1 MKLTRWLVKT
11 VLTVLLISGL
21 TIMTTG
27 LIVNSYVQSLL
38 SSFNITLEGQ
48 SFGFGSMMKGLFGW
62 SGGGGEDKKTDQ
74 EEAAKTPEQ
83 PDGKSSTDDN
93 DAAAGETGGSD
104 SGSGDSASGSQ
115 SSADSS
121 GSTGMIG
128 EGTDSSSSS
137 DRSGSDAGGSGLA
150 EGMANGGTSGEAGS
164 SDSGESITNGATGGG
179 ESPTESGV
187 SRSTGEGAAEQE
199 KAPDNAF
206 PVMGQDLP
214 GDAGT
219 GSASTQA
226 EEQSGTDSLQKKREL
241 TGSEKEQIF
250 NMLITK
256 LPPAELQK
264 ISGAMEDGLTEDES
278 KAIEASIS
286 RYLNAEEYNALK
298 PMLEP

>member
-27 LIVNSYVQSLL
+27 LIVSSYVQSLL

-115 SSADSS
+115 SGADSS
-121 GSTGMIG
+121 GS
-128 EGTDSSSSS
+128 
-137 DRSGSDAGGSGLA
+137 
-150 EGMANGGTSGEAGS
+150 
-164 SDSGESITNGATGGG
+164 G

-187 SRSTGEGAAEQE
+187 SGSTGEGAAEQE

>member
-38 SSFNITLEGQ
+38 SSFNITLEGP
-48 SFGFGSMMKGLFGW
+48 SFGFGSMMKGLFGL
-62 SGGGGEDKKTDQ
+62 SGGGGEDKKADQ
-74 EEAAKTPEQ
+74 EEAAKTPEE
-83 PDGKSSTDDN
+83 PDGKSPTDDN
-93 DAAAGETGGSD
+93 DSASGETDGSE
-104 SGSGDSASGSQ
+104 SGIGDSASGAPN
-115 SSADSS
+115 SADLS

-128 EGTDSSSSS
+128 EGTGSNGSS
-137 DRSGSDAGGSGLA
+137 DRSGSDAGGSGSA
-150 EGMANGGTSGEAGS
+150 EGMANGGTSEEAGS
-164 SDSGESITNGATGGG
+164 SGSDG
-179 ESPTESGV
+179 
-187 SRSTGEGAAEQE
+187 TGEGAAEQE

-214 GDAGT
+214 GDTGT

-226 EEQSGTDSLQKKREL
+226 EEQSGTDGLQKKREL

>member
-38 SSFNITLEGQ
+38 SSFNITLEGP
-48 SFGFGSMMKGLFGW
+48 SFGFGSMMKGLFGL
-62 SGGGGEDKKTDQ
+62 SGGGGEDKKADQ
-74 EEAAKTPEQ
+74 EEAAKTPEE
-83 PDGKSSTDDN
+83 PDGKSPTDDN
-93 DAAAGETGGSD
+93 D
-104 SGSGDSASGSQ
+104 SASGETDGSE
-115 SSADSS
+115 S
-121 GSTGMIG
+121 GGV
-128 EGTDSSSSS
+128 
-137 DRSGSDAGGSGLA
+137 SGSDG
-150 EGMANGGTSGEAGS
+150 
-164 SDSGESITNGATGGG
+164 
-179 ESPTESGV
+179 
-187 SRSTGEGAAEQE
+187 TGEGAAEQE

-206 PVMGQDLP
+206 PVMGRDLP
-214 GDAGT
+214 GDTGT

-226 EEQSGTDSLQKKREL
+226 EEQSGTDGLQKKREL

>member
-38 SSFNITLEGQ
+38 SSFNITLEGP
-48 SFGFGSMMKGLFGW
+48 SFGFGSMMKGLFGL
-62 SGGGGEDKKTDQ
+62 SGGGGEDKKVDQ
-74 EEAAKTPEQ
+74 EEAAKTPEE
-83 PDGKSSTDDN
+83 PDGKSPTDDN
-93 DAAAGETGGSD
+93 D
-104 SGSGDSASGSQ
+104 SASGETDGSE
-115 SSADSS
+115 S
-121 GSTGMIG
+121 GGV
-128 EGTDSSSSS
+128 
-137 DRSGSDAGGSGLA
+137 SGSDG
-150 EGMANGGTSGEAGS
+150 
-164 SDSGESITNGATGGG
+164 
-179 ESPTESGV
+179 
-187 SRSTGEGAAEQE
+187 TGEGAAEQE

-214 GDAGT
+214 GDTGT

-226 EEQSGTDSLQKKREL
+226 EEQSGTDGLQKKREL